1 MAGSRLILSSVFQ
14 IKFSCNRKFSVS
26 KSATSPICQTLSP
39 QYYANNSV
47 LPNIR
52 YN

>member
-1 MAGSRLILSSVFQ
+1 MFLVNNRTASTSV
-14 IKFSCNRKFSVS
+14 
-26 KSATSPICQTLSP
+26 PLSP